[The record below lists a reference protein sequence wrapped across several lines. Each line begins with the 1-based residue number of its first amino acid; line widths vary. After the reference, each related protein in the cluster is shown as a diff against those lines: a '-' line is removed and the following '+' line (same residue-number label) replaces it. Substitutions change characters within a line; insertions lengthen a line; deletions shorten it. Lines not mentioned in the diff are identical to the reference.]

1 MSVFLPD
8 KSKYFKSISVTSSH
22 CRGLEIISRNWKTHV
37 VLNILHS
44 FKYYN
49 QKSIHLHVV
58 MVEVCDKVS
67 KYTLEVRKW
76 GECLYCKKNTLGFIF
91 YGLFLLWK
99 RQKNNNSHLCMSA
112 CFRYFTHPCSHTG
125 PHPAQVS
132 PAVATRGW
140 MQWCQLVR
148 WLQAAW
154 ARIESRRGELPG
166 GQR

>member
-1 MSVFLPD
+1 MF
-8 KSKYFKSISVTSSH
+8 
-22 CRGLEIISRNWKTHV
+22 
-37 VLNILHS
+37 ILQEKHTGI
-44 FKYYN
+44 Y
-49 QKSIHLHVV
+49 
-58 MVEVCDKVS
+58 
-67 KYTLEVRKW
+67 
-76 GECLYCKKNTLGFIF
+76 
-91 YGLFLLWK
+91 LLWSFSALK
-99 RQKNNNSHLCMSA
+99 TAKKTNNSHLCVSA